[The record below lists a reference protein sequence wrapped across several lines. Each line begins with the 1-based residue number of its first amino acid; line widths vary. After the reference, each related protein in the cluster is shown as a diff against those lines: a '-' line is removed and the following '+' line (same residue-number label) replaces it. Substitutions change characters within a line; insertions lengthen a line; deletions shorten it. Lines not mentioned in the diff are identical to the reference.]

1 MMKSQLTMKCL
12 DFDEEAVDILS
23 ESTGDEGFPIAGI
36 SKVNSEQPTEVI

>member
-23 ESTGDEGFPIAGI
+23 KLTGDEGFPIAAI
-36 SKVNSEQPTEVI
+36 SKVNSEQPQEAV